1 MTKVNAIRIKSRLVK
16 TIEVLVYEQ
25 EINIIQG
32 ISFIFCY
39 FSTITN
45 IQNIILN
52 IVFRCYMFYN
62 LRTSA

>member
-16 TIEVLVYEQ
+16 TSNMLVYEQ
-25 EINIIQG
+25 EINIIQR

-39 FSTITN
+39 FSTIIK